1 MPAPGSG
8 PVTADRPYAVPVKAH
23 SDRHIIAYLA
33 FISFLLAFGID
44 TVLPAFDEIR
54 SEFELDSGS
63 SDVSKIVTL
72 YLIGVALGQLIWGP
86 ISDRYGRL
94 PTLLAGISVY
104 GSGALLAAVTPSFG
118 WVLLARFI
126 WGLGAASTMVLYTA
140 IARDLY
146 EGDQMARVLQI
157 VTAVFLIGPMV
168 SPGLG
173 EAILLTGFWRIIFAS
188 AALLALIAIAWSR
201 VIGETLDPRN
211 QRPLNPRDT
220 VAGFR
225 AVFASK
231 ATRGYMLA
239 MTFTT
244 GGFYVYLGSGQPI
257 IDEIYGHSDIFAV
270 IFAIGAT
277 VMGVGLVLSSRLT
290 ARIGARKVAR
300 IAVVSMTATSGL
312 GIILAV
318 SADGVPSLWLWGTAT
333 IVSLTLMTIMTP
345 TGMSLAI
352 RPLEHMAGTA
362 AAVIGFVVQ
371 GGGAALAAVVNG
383 QIDTTV
389 TPMSVGGV
397 VYGVLAIVFATSA
410 IRADPEPLAD
420 KSGAS
425 KMLRNDELSEP

>member
-1 MPAPGSG
+1 
-8 PVTADRPYAVPVKAH
+8 VPVKAH

-54 SEFELDSGS
+54 VEFDLASGS
-63 SDVSKIVTL
+63 HDVSKIVTL
-72 YLIGVALGQLIWGP
+72 YLVGVALGQLIWGP
-86 ISDRYGRL
+86 ISDRFGRL

-104 GSGALLAAVTPSFG
+104 GGGALLAAATPSFE

-168 SPGLG
+168 APGFG
-173 EAILLTGFWRIIFAS
+173 EVLLLTGSWRIIFAS

-211 QRPLNPRDT
+211 KRPLNPRAT

-231 ATRGYMLA
+231 ATRGYTLT

-244 GGFYVYLGSGQPI
+244 GGFYIYLGSGQPI
-257 IDEIYGHSDIFAV
+257 IDEIYGHGDIFAL

-277 VMGVGLVLSSRLT
+277 VMGLGLLLSSRLT
-290 ARIGARKVAR
+290 ARIGARKVVR
-300 IAVVSMTATSGL
+300 LAVFSMTATSGF

-318 SADGVPSLWLWGTAT
+318 AADGVPSLWLWGSAT
-333 IVSLTLMTIMTP
+333 IVSLTFMTIMTP
-345 TGMSLAI
+345 TGMSLAL

-389 TPMSVGGV
+389 TAMSVGGV
-397 VYGVLAIVFATSA
+397 VYGGLAIAFATSA
-410 IRADPEPLAD
+410 IRADPSAI
-420 KSGAS
+420 
-425 KMLRNDELSEP
+425 N

>member
-1 MPAPGSG
+1 M
-8 PVTADRPYAVPVKAH
+8 KAH

-54 SEFELDSGS
+54 AEFDLASGS

-72 YLIGVALGQLIWGP
+72 YLVGIALGQLIWGP
-86 ISDRYGRL
+86 ISDRFGRL
-94 PTLLAGISVY
+94 PTMLAGISVY
-104 GSGALLAAVTPSFG
+104 GSGALLAAVTPSFT

-126 WGLGAASTMVLYTA
+126 WGLGAASSVVLYTA

-168 SPGLG
+168 APSFG
-173 EAILLTGFWRIIFAS
+173 ELLLLTGYWRIIFAS
-188 AALLALIAIAWSR
+188 AALLALVAIVWSW

-211 QRPLNPRDT
+211 KRPISPRDT

-225 AVFASK
+225 TVFASK
-231 ATRGYMLA
+231 STRGYMLA
-239 MTFTT
+239 MTFAS
-244 GGFYVYLGSGQPI
+244 GGFYIYLGSGQPI
-257 IDEIYGHSDIFAV
+257 IDEIYGYGDLFAV
-270 IFAIGAT
+270 IFAIGAI
-277 VMGVGLVLSSRLT
+277 VMGVGLVLSSWLT
-290 ARIGARKVAR
+290 ARIGARKVVRLA
-300 IAVVSMTATSGL
+300 ALSMTATSGL

-318 SADGVPSLWLWGTAT
+318 TADGVPSLWLWGPAT
-333 IVSLTLMTIMTP
+333 IISLTLMTVITP
-345 TGMSLAI
+345 TGMSLAL

-371 GGGAALAAVVNG
+371 GGGAALAAMVNR

-389 TPMSVGGV
+389 TAMSVGGV
-397 VYGVLAIVFATSA
+397 IYGVLAIAFATSA
-410 IRADPEPLAD
+410 IRSDPLPV
-420 KSGAS
+420 S
-425 KMLRNDELSEP
+425 